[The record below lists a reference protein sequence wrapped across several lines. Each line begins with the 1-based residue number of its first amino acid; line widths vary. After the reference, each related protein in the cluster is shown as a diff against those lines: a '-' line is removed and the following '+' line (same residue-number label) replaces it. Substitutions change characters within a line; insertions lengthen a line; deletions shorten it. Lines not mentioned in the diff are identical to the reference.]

1 MLRDDQDLPPETC
14 ESKLSQTPACLVLYD
29 SSESGFLETNLES
42 SLRLVR
48 NTLPELRSTQLARVA
63 GSSDWEDAGR
73 EIRSGV

>member
-1 MLRDDQDLPPETC
+1 MQRIPN
-14 ESKLSQTPACLVLYD
+14 LVVLA
-29 SSESGFLETNLES
+29 NLES
-42 SLRLVR
+42 SLRLAR